1 MTFKLLGQLPSG
13 KNRIIVT
20 RTGHRFPDPKSRFPK
35 WRDDIMKQLIRQ
47 AKDALT
53 IKTRCG
59 LVVDY
64 VPGDYRVR
72 DVDGMLSALCHVL
85 AKAGIVKDDG
95 LIREVEWNEFPVDK
109 EHPMATVTIRS
120 L

>member
-1 MTFKLLGQLPSG
+1 MMNFLEQMADKTVAEYMK
-13 KNRIIVT
+13 
-20 RTGHRFPDPKSRFPK
+20 FPF
-35 WRDDIMKQLIRQ
+35 
-47 AKDALT
+47 T
-53 IKTRCG
+53 TRCK
-59 LVVDY
+59 LIVDY

-109 EHPMATVTIRS
+109 EHPMATVTIRT
-120 L
+120 LNG